1 VNQFIFFLV
10 SGAALGALYG
20 LLALGFVIIFKA
32 TEVLNFAQGALVVFG
47 ALVVARL
54 AVWNFW
60 AALAIGLV
68 ATVMLAL
75 GIERFLV
82 RSLVGRSVLSA
93 TILTIGVDIVM
104 VTVARTEVGTDIIPL
119 RDPWGNTLVTS
130 LNFPLSRI
138 IALFVAVGIAGAFFA
153 WLKWSSWGIAFR
165 AATERREVAALM
177 GINLSRLGSVSW
189 ALAGALAVVA
199 GVFLTTFPSPGVS
212 LDLGSTVLVAFAA
225 AVIGG
230 IDSPHGAVVSGLFVG
245 ILQVLSQAYLE
256 GGVLGGGF
264 HEVLPWLLMI
274 LVLLVRPAGLFG
286 HVGVT
291 RA

>member
-1 VNQFIFFLV
+1 
-10 SGAALGALYG
+10 
-20 LLALGFVIIFKA
+20 
-32 TEVLNFAQGALVVFG
+32 
-47 ALVVARL
+47 
-54 AVWNFW
+54 
-60 AALAIGLV
+60 
-68 ATVMLAL
+68 
-75 GIERFLV
+75 
-82 RSLVGRSVLSA
+82 
-93 TILTIGVDIVM
+93 
-104 VTVARTEVGTDIIPL
+104 
-119 RDPWGNTLVTS
+119 
-130 LNFPLSRI
+130 
-138 IALFVAVGIAGAFFA
+138 VGIAGAFFA

-264 HEVLPWLLMI
+264 HEGLPWLLMI